1 MGKKLSKAIIIVCL
15 SFLVFL
21 ATCPYT
27 QAQEKN
33 AEVKVYQKFF
43 KATNIEAQ
51 YNQIQNIM
59 IMQLQ
64 QGFVLSIREIVKTIG
79 DITPEEQERLKQLF
93 EQAMGSYVKRMKV
106 KITEAMPLNEL
117 INDVYY
123 PVFSKHFTVAEVKE
137 LTAFFESPIGRKF
150 ISATPTA
157 MQEAM
162 SIMNEK
168 YTPQIQKIGVKV
180 AEEELKKVKPEIEKL
195 QKKN

>member
-1 MGKKLSKAIIIVCL
+1 MAKKLSKAIIIVCL

-137 LTAFFESPIGRKF
+137 LTAFFESPIG
-150 ISATPTA
+150 
-157 MQEAM
+157 
-162 SIMNEK
+162 
-168 YTPQIQKIGVKV
+168 
-180 AEEELKKVKPEIEKL
+180 
-195 QKKN
+195 